1 MNECV
6 YFKSVLNANI
16 IFQVSK
22 RQISELYQA
31 LNEFIEHIGTYIIHA
46 SYYLT
51 DIDV

>member
-16 IFQVSK
+16 IFQGSK

-31 LNEFIEHIGTYIIHA
+31 LNQFIEHIPTLYMHHTI
-46 SYYLT
+46 
-51 DIDV
+51 